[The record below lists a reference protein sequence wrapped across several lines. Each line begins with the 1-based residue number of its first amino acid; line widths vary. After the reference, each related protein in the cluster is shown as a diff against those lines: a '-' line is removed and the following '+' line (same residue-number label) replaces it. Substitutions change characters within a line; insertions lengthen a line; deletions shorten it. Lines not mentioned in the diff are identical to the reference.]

1 MDLVYGIANSLQPH
15 LIFYCFMGAVLGT
28 LVGVLPGLSPSSAIA
43 ILLPA
48 TAVLDVTGSIVML
61 AGIFYG
67 AMYGG
72 STTSILLNIP
82 GEPASVVSCIE
93 GFPMTR
99 QGKAGQA
106 LWICA
111 IGSFIAGTLG
121 VTGLALIGPQIAKYA
136 LKFGPPEYFGLLL
149 FSLTL
154 VMAFSGT
161 TIVKG
166 FIAGAVGLFL
176 AAVGLDPLTGVPRL
190 NLESIGL
197 MRGIELIPLCI
208 GLFGIGEMLY
218 SVGEGRAYIYKG
230 KLEGPLWQALWKLA
244 PRGYDLKVGLT
255 ASLRGSILGF
265 VLGLIPGMIS
275 SLTPFFSYALEKRV
289 SNRPEKFGTGAIEG
303 LAGPEATNNATAQAG
318 FIPMLALGIPSGAA
332 IAVIM
337 AAFMMHGLQPGP
349 ALFITQKEFAWTVI
363 GSMYLGNVMLLILNL
378 PLVGIWARISLLPY
392 KILCPLVLVICLIG
406 AYSPRNTLFDVWV
419 ALFFGLVGYT
429 MRKKQWPL
437 APMIL
442 GFVLGDL
449 FEGALRQ
456 SLSMA
461 GGSPKIFFERP
472 IPVIFIVLTVVTG
485 IIMWKVFRKIPRSGE
500 AEV

>member
-1 MDLVYGIANSLQPH
+1 
-15 LIFYCFMGAVLGT
+15 
-28 LVGVLPGLSPSSAIA
+28 
-43 ILLPA
+43 
-48 TAVLDVTGSIVML
+48 
-61 AGIFYG
+61 
-67 AMYGG
+67 
-72 STTSILLNIP
+72 
-82 GEPASVVSCIE
+82 
-93 GFPMTR
+93 
-99 QGKAGQA
+99 
-106 LWICA
+106 
-111 IGSFIAGTLG
+111 
-121 VTGLALIGPQIAKYA
+121 
-136 LKFGPPEYFGLLL
+136 
-149 FSLTL
+149 
-154 VMAFSGT
+154 
-161 TIVKG
+161 
-166 FIAGAVGLFL
+166 
-176 AAVGLDPLTGVPRL
+176 
-190 NLESIGL
+190 
-197 MRGIELIPLCI
+197 
-208 GLFGIGEMLY
+208 
-218 SVGEGRAYIYKG
+218 
-230 KLEGPLWQALWKLA
+230 
-244 PRGYDLKVGLT
+244 
-255 ASLRGSILGF
+255 
-265 VLGLIPGMIS
+265 
-275 SLTPFFSYALEKRV
+275 
-289 SNRPEKFGTGAIEG
+289 
-303 LAGPEATNNATAQAG
+303 
-318 FIPMLALGIPSGAA
+318 MLALGIPSGAA